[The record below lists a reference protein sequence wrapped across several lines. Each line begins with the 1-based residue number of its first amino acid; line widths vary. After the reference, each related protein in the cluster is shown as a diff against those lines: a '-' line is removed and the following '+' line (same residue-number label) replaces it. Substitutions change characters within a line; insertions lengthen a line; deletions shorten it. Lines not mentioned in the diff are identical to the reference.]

1 MLFRSY
7 FNKKSLLNRLKK
19 IKIEYLTSIDKETR
33 LVIDQFNQNDISK
46 KSDAFFEWL
55 KAYKWVQETPLL
67 NFSNKN
73 DYEFSMNDNSFEI
86 YLMKIIENKSCIGFI
101 VLQKRNYVSK
111 VLFTY
116 FDNKKYSEIIA
127 NVIKLQNI
135 IQNTREI
142 ICYETS
148 ICNNFKKSTAFLYKT
163 KKIKQS
169 IISADFNVIDF
180 SNVRMNFGDG
190 DCCFA

>member
-1 MLFRSY
+1 
-7 FNKKSLLNRLKK
+7 
-19 IKIEYLTSIDKETR
+19 
-33 LVIDQFNQNDISK
+33 
-46 KSDAFFEWL
+46 
-55 KAYKWVQETPLL
+55 
-67 NFSNKN
+67 
-73 DYEFSMNDNSFEI
+73 MNDNSFEV

-116 FDNKKYSEIIA
+116 FDTEKYSEIIA

-142 ICYETS
+142 ICYEES